1 MDQVGSRRFVSAH
14 WRQDGIAHLCRG
26 FTLIEVMIVMLIIGL
41 LASIVTG
48 GFSGLLPLGRETV
61 ALTKAREINGARR
74 TYALIVPDAA
84 TQWAAATADTD
95 KVTLLINAKLLNGT
109 AADQLTLPGD
119 YTLCL
124 AGAMRD
130 KTILKKGATT
140 LDYTE

>member
-1 MDQVGSRRFVSAH
+1 MRQSRH
-14 WRQDGIAHLCRG
+14 G
-26 FTLIEVMIVMLIIGL
+26 FTLVEVLLVLLVLGLVASML
-41 LASIVTG
+41 TG

-61 ALTKAREINGARR
+61 AVTKAREINGARR
-74 TYALIVPDAA
+74 TFALIVPDAA

-119 YTLCL
+119 YTLSL

-130 KTILKKGATT
+130 KTVLRKGATT

>member
-1 MDQVGSRRFVSAH
+1 MNSR
-14 WRQDGIAHLCRG
+14 RG
-26 FTLIEVMIVMLIIGL
+26 FTLVEVLLVLLVLGLVASML
-41 LASIVTG
+41 TG

-61 ALTKAREINGARR
+61 AVTKAREINGARR

-84 TQWAAATADTD
+84 TQWAAATVDTD

-109 AADQLTLPGD
+109 ATDQLTLPGN
-119 YTLCL
+119 YTLSL

-130 KTILKKGATT
+130 KTVLRKGATT

>member
-1 MDQVGSRRFVSAH
+1 MRQSRH
-14 WRQDGIAHLCRG
+14 G
-26 FTLIEVMIVMLIIGL
+26 FTLVEVLLVLLVLGLVASML
-41 LASIVTG
+41 TG

-61 ALTKAREINGARR
+61 AVTKAREINGARR

-119 YTLCL
+119 YTLSL

-130 KTILKKGATT
+130 KTVLRTGATT
-140 LDYTE
+140 LDYRE

>member
-1 MDQVGSRRFVSAH
+1 MRQSRH
-14 WRQDGIAHLCRG
+14 G
-26 FTLIEVMIVMLIIGL
+26 FTLVEVLLVLLVLGLVASML
-41 LASIVTG
+41 TG
-48 GFSGLLPLGRETV
+48 GFSGLLPLGREMV
-61 ALTKAREINGARR
+61 AVTKAREINGARR

-119 YTLCL
+119 YTLSL

-130 KTILKKGATT
+130 KTVLRKGATT

>member
-1 MDQVGSRRFVSAH
+1 MRRSR
-14 WRQDGIAHLCRG
+14 RG
-26 FTLIEVMIVMLIIGL
+26 FTLVEVLLVLLVLGLVASML
-41 LASIVTG
+41 TG

-61 ALTKAREINGARR
+61 AVTKAREINGARR

-84 TQWAAATADTD
+84 TQWAAATADAD

-109 AADQLTLPGD
+109 AADHLTLPGD
-119 YTLCL
+119 YTLSL

-130 KTILKKGATT
+130 KTVLRKGATA

>member
-1 MDQVGSRRFVSAH
+1 MRRSR
-14 WRQDGIAHLCRG
+14 RG
-26 FTLIEVMIVMLIIGL
+26 FTLVEVLLVLLVLGLVASML
-41 LASIVTG
+41 TG

-61 ALTKAREINGARR
+61 AVTKAREINGARR

-84 TQWAAATADTD
+84 TQWAAAMADAD
-95 KVTLLINAKLLNGT
+95 KVTLLINAKLLNGI
-109 AADQLTLPGD
+109 AADHLTLPGD
-119 YTLCL
+119 YTLSL

>member
-1 MDQVGSRRFVSAH
+1 
-14 WRQDGIAHLCRG
+14 
-26 FTLIEVMIVMLIIGL
+26 MLIIGL

-84 TQWAAATADTD
+84 AQWAAASTDSD
-95 KVTLLINAKLLNGT
+95 KVTLLINANLLTGT

-119 YTLCL
+119 YTLSL

-130 KTILKKGATT
+130 KTVLKKGATT

>member
-1 MDQVGSRRFVSAH
+1 MHRSR
-14 WRQDGIAHLCRG
+14 RG
-26 FTLIEVMIVMLIIGL
+26 FTLVEVLLVLLVLGLVASML
-41 LASIVTG
+41 TG

-61 ALTKAREINGARR
+61 AVTKAREINGARR

-84 TQWAAATADTD
+84 AQWAAATADTD
-95 KVTLLINAKLLNGT
+95 KVMLLINAKLLNGT

-119 YTLCL
+119 YTLSL

-130 KTILKKGATT
+130 KTVLKKGTAT

>member
-1 MDQVGSRRFVSAH
+1 MRQSR
-14 WRQDGIAHLCRG
+14 RG
-26 FTLIEVMIVMLIIGL
+26 FTLVEVLLVLLVLGLVASML
-41 LASIVTG
+41 TG

-61 ALTKAREINGARR
+61 AVTKAREINGARR
-74 TYALIVPDAA
+74 TFALIVPDAA

-119 YTLCL
+119 YTLSL

-130 KTILKKGATT
+130 KTVLRKGATT